1 MNRVA
6 IYARY
11 SSELQNDASVED
23 QIRLCQ
29 EKAKAEGWQVGTI
42 YTDHG
47 ISGSS
52 MMLRPGVQQLMQDG
66 LAGKYDILLAE
77 ALDRISRDQEDKR
90 RYSSDKEA
98 MVAGVGFEPTT
109 FRL

>member
-11 SSELQNDASVED
+11 SSELQNNASVEH

-29 EKAKAEGWQVGTI
+29 EKAKTEGWQVGTI
-42 YTDHG
+42 YTDHGNG

-52 MMLRPGVQQLMQDG
+52 MMLRPGVQELMQDG
-66 LAGKYDILLAE
+66 LAGKI
-77 ALDRISRDQEDKR
+77 
-90 RYSSDKEA
+90 
-98 MVAGVGFEPTT
+98 
-109 FRL
+109 